1 MKSTTQLV
9 RVARSSGAA
18 QVVAMTR
25 PGRLE
30 RSLIAVTGP
39 DARPFLQNLLTQDLD
54 RLGDARAAYAALL
67 TPQGKISAD
76 MFVWARSDGLLLDV
90 DPTRGADL
98 LRRLS
103 LYKLRANVTLA
114 DVSDAFDVVVS
125 DAAFDGGVNDP
136 RLAALGFRGLA
147 VKTDASLTSIEE
159 RRIALGVP
167 DLARDAAPEEVF
179 AGEALLEELNGV
191 AFDKGCFVGQENVS
205 RMKRRATT
213 RKKFCPVVFEGE
225 AMAYGTP
232 LLAGEAEIGSI
243 RTGIAGHAIALL
255 RLDRALDAAT
265 AGKSLT
271 AEGREVRLDPPPWL
285 ILPQRE
291 QGPQ

>member
-1 MKSTTQLV
+1 MGS
-9 RVARSSGAA
+9 AA

-54 RLGDARAAYAALL
+54 RLGSTGVTYAALL
-67 TPQGKISAD
+67 SPQGKITAD
-76 MFVWARSDGLLLDV
+76 MFAWAREDGVLLDV
-90 DPTRGADL
+90 DPARGADL

-103 LYKLRANVTLA
+103 MYKLRANVSLA
-114 DVSDAFDVVVS
+114 DLSDTLDVVVS
-125 DAAFDGGVNDP
+125 DTALDGGANDP
-136 RLAALGFRGLA
+136 RLAALGFRA
-147 VKTDASLTSIEE
+147 VLTKADRPSALLEE

-167 DLARDAAPEEVF
+167 DLVRDAQPEEVF

-225 AMAYGTP
+225 AIAFGTP
-232 LLAGEAEIGSI
+232 VLAGEAEIGSV
-243 RTGIAGHAIALL
+243 RTGVAGRAIALL
-255 RLDRALDAAT
+255 RLDRALDAGT
-265 AGKSLT
+265 AGKPLT
-271 AEGREVRLDPPPWL
+271 AAGREIRLDPPAWL

-291 QGPQ
+291 DGSP

>member
-1 MKSTTQLV
+1 MKSTTQRV
-9 RVARSSGAA
+9 RVAPAGGAA

-30 RSLIAVTGP
+30 RSLIAVSGP

-54 RLGDARAAYAALL
+54 KLDGAGVVYAALL
-67 TPQGKISAD
+67 SPQGKVSVD
-76 MFVWARSDGLLLDV
+76 MFVWAREDGLLLDV
-90 DPTRGADL
+90 DPARGADL

-103 LYKLRANVTLA
+103 MYKLRANVALA
-114 DVSDAFDVVVS
+114 DVSGALDVMVSEDALEGAVR
-125 DAAFDGGVNDP
+125 DP
-136 RLAALGFRGLA
+136 RLSALGFRA
-147 VKTDASLTSIEE
+147 VVAKTDAAPALIED

-167 DLARDAAPEEVF
+167 DLARDAQPEEVF

-225 AMAYGTP
+225 ALAFGTP
-232 LLAGEAEIGSI
+232 VLAGEAEIGSV
-243 RTGIAGHAIALL
+243 RTGVAGRAIALL
-255 RLDRALDAAT
+255 RLDRALEAVA
-265 AGKSLT
+265 AGKALT
-271 AEGREVRLDPPPWL
+271 ADGREIRLDPPPWL

-291 QGPQ
+291 DGPA

>member
-1 MKSTTQLV
+1 VKSTTQLI

-76 MFVWARSDGLLLDV
+76 MFVWARSGGLLLDV

-125 DAAFDGGVNDP
+125 DAPFDGGANDP

-147 VKTDASLTSIEE
+147 DKTDASLTSIEE
-159 RRIALGVP
+159 RRIAVGVP

-243 RTGIAGHAIALL
+243 RTGIAGRAIALL